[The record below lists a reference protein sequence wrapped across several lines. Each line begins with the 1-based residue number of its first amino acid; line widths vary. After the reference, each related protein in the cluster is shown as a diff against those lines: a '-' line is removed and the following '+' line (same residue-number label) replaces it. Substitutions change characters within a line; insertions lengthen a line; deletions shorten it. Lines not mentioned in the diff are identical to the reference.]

1 MNTRAELR
9 GRPLMAL
16 RTGAIVVAIVSGFYA
31 LAALLV
37 GSPLEFGAGL
47 AACGACWI
55 TADFIEWM
63 DERERGA
70 GRRPVA
76 AALFDSGSGSSY
88 PVRRVGAGQYFR
100 VGSGQ
105 YFSRS
110 LRSHYGFLAPQRQRM
125 GFGRPS
131 QCGHAGLSS
140 RLRIRC

>member
-16 RTGAIVVAIVSGFYA
+16 RIGAIVVTIASGSYA

-47 AACGACWI
+47 ASCGACWI
-55 TADFIEWM
+55 AADFIQWTEQ
-63 DERERGA
+63 RERGM

-88 PVRRVGAGQYFR
+88 PARRVRAGQYF
-100 VGSGQ
+100 SG
-105 YFSRS
+105 S
-110 LRSHYGFLAPQRQRM
+110 LRSQS
-125 GFGRPS
+125 GR
-131 QCGHAGLSS
+131 GGLSS
-140 RLRIRC
+140 RLPIRC

>member
-1 MNTRAELR
+1 MNTPAELR

-16 RTGAIVVAIVSGFYA
+16 RTGAIIVAIASGFYA

-47 AACGACWI
+47 AACGASWI
-55 TADFIEWM
+55 TADFIEWT

-88 PVRRVGAGQYFR
+88 PVRRVGAGQYF
-100 VGSGQ
+100 
-105 YFSRS
+105 SRS

-131 QCGHAGLSS
+131 QCGRAGLSS
-140 RLRIRC
+140 RLPIRC

>member
-16 RTGAIVVAIVSGFYA
+16 RTAAIVLTIASGSYA

-47 AACGACWI
+47 ASCGACWI
-55 TADFIEWM
+55 AADFIEWTE
-63 DERERGA
+63 ERERGA

-76 AALFDSGSGSSY
+76 AALFDSGSSY
-88 PVRRVGAGQYFR
+88 PVRRVGA
-100 VGSGQ
+100 GQ

-131 QCGHAGLSS
+131 QCGRAGLSS
-140 RLRIRC
+140 RLPIRC

>member
-16 RTGAIVVAIVSGFYA
+16 RTGAIVVAIASGFYA
-31 LAALLV
+31 LAALFV

-47 AACGACWI
+47 AACGASWI
-55 TADFIEWM
+55 TADFIEWT

-70 GRRPVA
+70 DRRPVA
-76 AALFDSGSGSSY
+76 AALFVSGGPSY
-88 PVRRVGAGQYFR
+88 PVRRVGA
-100 VGSGQ
+100 GQ

-131 QCGHAGLSS
+131 QCGRAGLSS
-140 RLRIRC
+140 RLPIRC

>member
-16 RTGAIVVAIVSGFYA
+16 RTAAIVLTIASGSYA

-47 AACGACWI
+47 ASCGACWI
-55 TADFIEWM
+55 AADFIEWTE
-63 DERERGA
+63 ERERGA

-76 AALFDSGSGSSY
+76 AVRCDSGSGSSY
-88 PVRRVGAGQYFR
+88 PVRPVGA
-100 VGSGQ
+100 GQ

-110 LRSHYGFLAPQRQRM
+110 LRSRYGFLAPQRRRM
-125 GFGRPS
+125 GFGPPS
-131 QCGHAGLSS
+131 QCGRAGLSS
-140 RLRIRC
+140 RLPIHC